1 MKKRLFMVDYR
12 KNGISM
18 HECLEITQI
27 GNTEDADMVRSCH
40 VAVGLD
46 VKLDSVI
53 EVYADMTAEELDRI
67 ALSPESLTLPRRV
80 LYVDV
85 EEANRIG
92 ELLKGAIV

>member
-85 EEANRIG
+85 EEAKRIG
-92 ELLKGAIV
+92 ELLKGAGQ